1 MALGAFPPA
10 PFLPSPDFVAWLDNL
25 PPMSLPPQSLPI
37 PEEPDE

>member
-10 PFLPSPDFVAWLDNL
+10 PFEPSPDFSAWLDTLVGKPL
-25 PPMSLPPQSLPI
+25 PPVTLPI